1 MYKLYTRDMDPPLDQ
16 FSVASA
22 ARPLCTSHFEWNLR
36 KVGTAV
42 AYNEEQSF
50 SNTLNR

>member
-1 MYKLYTRDMDPPLDQ
+1 MDPPLDQ

-42 AYNEEQSF
+42 VYNKEQSF
-50 SNTLNR
+50 SNTLYR